1 MEYYYLSAIKE
12 DVKNY
17 IDDEITISDFSDRD
31 ELENYLNDELW
42 TCDSVT
48 GNASGSYTMNR
59 LTARDYVIDNI
70 DELNDAVENLG
81 IDKNIVGEK
90 FLAEDFEWCD
100 VTIRCNLLSSA
111 ISKVLD
117 SMDLGGTTMDDLK
130 ELLKAF
136 GLFVSCLIIGYG
148 GLFLFFY

>member
-1 MEYYYLSAIKE
+1 MGYYYLSAIKE

-31 ELENYLNDELW
+31 ELESYLNDELW

-59 LTARDYVIDNI
+59 LMARDYVINNI
-70 DELNDAVENLG
+70 DELNDAVENFE
-81 IDKNIVGEK
+81 IDKNIVGK
-90 FLAEDFEWCD
+90 RFLDEDFEWCD

-111 ISKVLD
+111 ISEVLD
-117 SMDLGGTTMDDLK
+117 SMEQKRRTR
-130 ELLKAF
+130 F
-136 GLFVSCLIIGYG
+136 
-148 GLFLFFY
+148 

>member
-17 IDDEITISDFSDRD
+17 IDNEITISDYSDRD
-31 ELENYLNDELW
+31 ELESYLNDELW

-70 DELNDAVENLG
+70 DELNDAVENFG

-90 FLAEDFEWCD
+90 FLEEDFEWCD
-100 VTIRCNLLSSA
+100 VTIRCSLLSSA
-111 ISKVLD
+111 ISDVLD
-117 SMDLGGTTMDDLK
+117 SMEQK
-130 ELLKAF
+130 QRA
-136 GLFVSCLIIGYG
+136 S
-148 GLFLFFY
+148 FLQ

>member
-12 DVKNY
+12 DVKDY
-17 IDDEITISDFSDRD
+17 ISDEITISDYSDRG
-31 ELENYLNDELW
+31 ELESYLNDELW
-42 TCDSVT
+42 NCDSVT

-81 IDKNIVGEK
+81 IDKKIVGEK
-90 FLAEDFEWCD
+90 FLEEDFEWCD

-111 ISKVLD
+111 ISEVLD
-117 SMDLGGTTMDDLK
+117 SMEQSN
-130 ELLKAF
+130 ELVF
-136 GLFVSCLIIGYG
+136 DSDNE
-148 GLFLFFY
+148 

>member
-31 ELENYLNDELW
+31 ELESYLNDELW

-59 LTARDYVIDNI
+59 LTAILSTCILSPPNQFD
-70 DELNDAVENLG
+70 
-81 IDKNIVGEK
+81 
-90 FLAEDFEWCD
+90 
-100 VTIRCNLLSSA
+100 LL
-111 ISKVLD
+111 
-117 SMDLGGTTMDDLK
+117 
-130 ELLKAF
+130 
-136 GLFVSCLIIGYG
+136 
-148 GLFLFFY
+148 

>member
-17 IDDEITISDFSDRD
+17 IDNEITISDYSDRD
-31 ELENYLNDELW
+31 ELESYLNDELW
-42 TCDSVT
+42 NCDSVT

-70 DELNDAVENLG
+70 DELNDAVENFG

-90 FLAEDFEWCD
+90 FLEEDFEWCD
-100 VTIRCNLLSSA
+100 VTIRCNLLSGA
-111 ISKVLD
+111 ISEVLD
-117 SMDLGGTTMDDLK
+117 SMEQDN
-130 ELLKAF
+130 ELVF
-136 GLFVSCLIIGYG
+136 DSDNE
-148 GLFLFFY
+148 

>member
-17 IDDEITISDFSDRD
+17 IDGEITISDFSDRD
-31 ELENYLNDELW
+31 ELEDYLNDELW
-42 TCDSVT
+42 ACDSVT

-81 IDKNIVGEK
+81 ISKNIIGEK
-90 FLAEDFEWCD
+90 FLNEDFEWCD
-100 VTIRCNLLSSA
+100 VTIRCNLLSDA
-111 ISKVLD
+111 ISEALD
-117 SMDLGGTTMDDLK
+117 DMEQNNELDFDDDN
-130 ELLKAF
+130 E
-136 GLFVSCLIIGYG
+136 
-148 GLFLFFY
+148 

>member
-31 ELENYLNDELW
+31 ELESYLNDELW
-42 TCDSVT
+42 ACDSVT

-59 LTARDYVIDNI
+59 LTAKDYVIDNI

-81 IDKNIVGEK
+81 IDKNIIGEK
-90 FLAEDFEWCD
+90 FLDEDFEWFD

-111 ISKVLD
+111 IGEVLD
-117 SMDLGGTTMDDLK
+117 DMEQNN
-130 ELLKAF
+130 ELDF
-136 GLFVSCLIIGYG
+136 DSDNE
-148 GLFLFFY
+148 

>member
-31 ELENYLNDELW
+31 ELENYLNDKLW
-42 TCDSVT
+42 TRDSVT

-81 IDKNIVGEK
+81 IGKNIVGEK
-90 FLAEDFEWCD
+90 FLDEEFEWCD
-100 VTIRCNLLSSA
+100 VTIRCNLLRLLRSSLSYSSSSSSA
-111 ISKVLD
+111 FFIAL
-117 SMDLGGTTMDDLK
+117 
-130 ELLKAF
+130 E
-136 GLFVSCLIIGYG
+136 IIE
-148 GLFLFFY
+148 

>member
-1 MEYYYLSAIKE
+1 MRRKAIIKALHDLDVLSNPA
-12 DVKNY
+12 
-17 IDDEITISDFSDRD
+17 SDRD

-42 TCDSVT
+42 ACDSVT

-81 IDKNIVGEK
+81 IDKNIIGEK
-90 FLAEDFEWCD
+90 FLDEDFEWCD

-111 ISKVLD
+111 ISEVLD
-117 SMDLGGTTMDDLK
+117 SMEQNNELDFGDDN
-130 ELLKAF
+130 E
-136 GLFVSCLIIGYG
+136 
-148 GLFLFFY
+148 

>member
-1 MEYYYLSAIKE
+1 MKGAYIITYVGKGVNMEYYYLSAIKE

-59 LTARDYVIDNI
+59 LTARDILYPFLSCQKSSMQPL
-70 DELNDAVENLG
+70 ELSDCRTLTN
-81 IDKNIVGEK
+81 K
-90 FLAEDFEWCD
+90 
-100 VTIRCNLLSSA
+100 
-111 ISKVLD
+111 
-117 SMDLGGTTMDDLK
+117 
-130 ELLKAF
+130 
-136 GLFVSCLIIGYG
+136 
-148 GLFLFFY
+148 

>member
-17 IDDEITISDFSDRD
+17 IDDEITISDYSDRD
-31 ELENYLNDELW
+31 ELESYLNDELW
-42 TCDSVT
+42 NCDSVT

-70 DELNDAVENLG
+70 DELNDAVENFG
-81 IDKNIVGEK
+81 IDRNIVGEK
-90 FLAEDFEWCD
+90 FLEEDFEWCD

-111 ISKVLD
+111 ISEVLD
-117 SMDLGGTTMDDLK
+117 SMEQNNELIFASDDN
-130 ELLKAF
+130 E
-136 GLFVSCLIIGYG
+136 
-148 GLFLFFY
+148 

>member
-42 TCDSVT
+42 ACDSVT

-70 DELNDAVENLG
+70 DKLNDAVENLG

-90 FLAEDFEWCD
+90 FFAEDFEWCD
-100 VTIRCNLLSSA
+100 VIIRCNLLSSA
-111 ISKVLD
+111 ISEVLD
-117 SMDLGGTTMDDLK
+117 SMEQNG
-130 ELLKAF
+130 ELNFDNDNK
-136 GLFVSCLIIGYG
+136 
-148 GLFLFFY
+148 

>member
-90 FLAEDFEWCD
+90 FLAEGFEWCD

-111 ISKVLD
+111 ISEVLD
-117 SMDLGGTTMDDLK
+117 SMEQNN
-130 ELLKAF
+130 ELDF
-136 GLFVSCLIIGYG
+136 DSDNE
-148 GLFLFFY
+148 

>member
-1 MEYYYLSAIKE
+1 MEYCYLSAIEE

-17 IDDEITISDFSDRD
+17 IDDEITISDYSDRD
-31 ELENYLNDELW
+31 ELESYLNDELW
-42 TCDSVT
+42 NCDSVT

-70 DELNDAVENLG
+70 DELNDAVENFG

-90 FLAEDFEWCD
+90 FLEKDFEWCD

-111 ISKVLD
+111 ISEVLD
-117 SMDLGGTTMDDLK
+117 SMEQNN
-130 ELLKAF
+130 ELVF
-136 GLFVSCLIIGYG
+136 DSDNE
-148 GLFLFFY
+148 

>member
-17 IDDEITISDFSDRD
+17 IDDGITISDFSDRD

-48 GNASGSYTMNR
+48 GNASGSYTMSR

-90 FLAEDFEWCD
+90 FLAEGFEWCD

-111 ISKVLD
+111 ISEVLD
-117 SMDLGGTTMDDLK
+117 SMEQNN
-130 ELLKAF
+130 ELDF
-136 GLFVSCLIIGYG
+136 DSDNE
-148 GLFLFFY
+148 

>member
-1 MEYYYLSAIKE
+1 MKGAYIITYVGKGVNMEYYYLSAIKE

-17 IDDEITISDFSDRD
+17 IDNEITISDYSDRD
-31 ELENYLNDELW
+31 ELESYLNDELW

-70 DELNDAVENLG
+70 DELNDAVENFG

-90 FLAEDFEWCD
+90 FLEEDFEWCD
-100 VTIRCNLLSSA
+100 VTIRCSLLSSA
-111 ISKVLD
+111 ISDVLD
-117 SMDLGGTTMDDLK
+117 SMEQK
-130 ELLKAF
+130 QRA
-136 GLFVSCLIIGYG
+136 S
-148 GLFLFFY
+148 FLQ

>member
-17 IDDEITISDFSDRD
+17 IDGEITISDFSDRD
-31 ELENYLNDELW
+31 ELEDYLNDELW
-42 TCDSVT
+42 ACDSVT

-81 IDKNIVGEK
+81 IDKNIIGEK
-90 FLAEDFEWCD
+90 FLDEDFEWCD
-100 VTIRCNLLSSA
+100 VTIRCNLLSDA
-111 ISKVLD
+111 ISEALD
-117 SMDLGGTTMDDLK
+117 DMEQNNELDFDDDN
-130 ELLKAF
+130 E
-136 GLFVSCLIIGYG
+136 
-148 GLFLFFY
+148 

>member
-31 ELENYLNDELW
+31 ELENYLNGELW

-59 LTARDYVIDNI
+59 F
-70 DELNDAVENLG
+70 VEAPL
-81 IDKNIVGEK
+81 
-90 FLAEDFEWCD
+90 C
-100 VTIRCNLLSSA
+100 
-111 ISKVLD
+111 IS
-117 SMDLGGTTMDDLK
+117 
-130 ELLKAF
+130 
-136 GLFVSCLIIGYG
+136 FVSV
-148 GLFLFFY
+148 

>member
-31 ELENYLNDELW
+31 ELESYLNDELW

-59 LTARDYVIDNI
+59 LMARDYVINNI
-70 DELNDAVENLG
+70 DELNDAVENFG
-81 IDKNIVGEK
+81 IDKIS
-90 FLAEDFEWCD
+90 LARDF
-100 VTIRCNLLSSA
+100 
-111 ISKVLD
+111 
-117 SMDLGGTTMDDLK
+117 SMKILNGAM
-130 ELLKAF
+130 
-136 GLFVSCLIIGYG
+136 
-148 GLFLFFY
+148 

>member
-1 MEYYYLSAIKE
+1 MKGAYIITYVGKGVNMEYYYLSAIKE

-17 IDDEITISDFSDRD
+17 IDDEITISDYSDRD
-31 ELENYLNDELW
+31 ELESYLNDELW

-81 IDKNIVGEK
+81 IDKNIIGEK
-90 FLAEDFEWCD
+90 FLDEDFEWCD

-111 ISKVLD
+111 IGEVLD
-117 SMDLGGTTMDDLK
+117 SMEQNNELDFDDDN
-130 ELLKAF
+130 E
-136 GLFVSCLIIGYG
+136 
-148 GLFLFFY
+148 

>member
-100 VTIRCNLLSSA
+100 VSAYINALS
-111 ISKVLD
+111 V
-117 SMDLGGTTMDDLK
+117 
-130 ELLKAF
+130 
-136 GLFVSCLIIGYG
+136 
-148 GLFLFFY
+148 